1 MKFVKQSFEIIP
13 QEEGIDEVFKHI
25 ELAARTCYKSQEKIT
40 ENSAKDFV
48 EMLIK
53 NGHLAMLEHGT
64 VYLHYYT
71 DAKPSSLL
79 LEIINFYKNNQYSK
93 VKTIEH
99 TRPMRGYEQD
109 GCSELIGCDY
119 YITTN
124 LRVCLENNRLEHLT
138 NHLCSPTE
146 YHQKRITVKLITD
159 QGILREFTRHR
170 KFSFAVESTRY
181 CCYSKDKFDN
191 QITYIIPPWVDE
203 SKILEYQTEFGY
215 FIPDKFD
222 SATYRFIQALKRAEY
237 EYMYLIEK
245 EWKPQQARNV
255 LPLATK
261 CEMIMTGFIED
272 WEHFFK
278 LRADSHAHPQA
289 QELAYAIKNEF
300 IRREYIK

>member
-13 QEEGIDEVFKHI
+13 QEEGIDGLYKHI
-25 ELAARTCYKSQEKIT
+25 ELAGRTCYKSQDKIT
-40 ENSAKDFV
+40 ENSAKEFV
-48 EMLIK
+48 DRLIK
-53 NGHLAMLEHGT
+53 NGHFAMCEHGT
-64 VYLHYYT
+64 VYLYIPWNEYY
-71 DAKPSSLL
+71 DKD
-79 LEIINFYKNNQYSK
+79 IDYKYFNNKYS
-93 VKTIEH
+93 VQRVREE
-99 TRPMRGYEQD
+99 GV
-109 GCSELIGCDY
+109 

-124 LRVCLENNRLEHLT
+124 FRILLENYWLDDLKY
-138 NHLCSPTE
+138 LCNPTE
-146 YHQKRITVKLITD
+146 NHPKRVTVKLITD

-170 KFSFAVESTRY
+170 RFSFAVESTRY
-181 CCYSKDKFDN
+181 CNYNRSKFDN

-203 SKILEYQTEFGY
+203 NKILEYQTEFGY

-245 EWKPQQARNV
+245 GWKPQQARNV

-289 QELAYAIKNEF
+289 QELAYAIKDEF
-300 IRREYIK
+300 IRRGYIK

>member
-13 QEEGIDEVFKHI
+13 QEEGIDGLYKHI
-25 ELAARTCYKSQEKIT
+25 ELAGRTCYKSQDKIT
-40 ENSAKDFV
+40 ENSAKEFV
-48 EMLIK
+48 DRLIK
-53 NGHLAMLEHGT
+53 NEHFAMCECGT
-64 VYLHYYT
+64 VYLYIPWNEYYDKAT
-71 DAKPSSLL
+71 
-79 LEIINFYKNNQYSK
+79 NFRYFYNKYSAHK
-93 VKTIEH
+93 RV
-99 TRPMRGYEQD
+99 QD
-109 GCSELIGCDY
+109 EGV

-124 LRVCLENNRLEHLT
+124 YRVLIENNWLDDLKY
-138 NHLCSPTE
+138 LCNPTE
-146 YHQKRITVKLITD
+146 NHPKRVTVKLITD

-203 SKILEYQTEFGY
+203 DKVLEYQTEFGY

-245 EWKPQQARNV
+245 GWKPQQARNV

-289 QELAYAIKNEF
+289 QELAYAIKDEF
-300 IRREYIK
+300 IRRGYIK